1 MIGATRRGVQLV
13 RVAGESM
20 LPTLRDGDLLLVRKG
35 APVPVGRLVIVRLPD
50 GTTAV
55 KRAVHRVP
63 EGWWVERD
71 NASAGVDSWQVGAI
85 APVDVLG
92 VVVARIWPWRRRL

>member
-1 MIGATRRGVQLV
+1 MIGASPRRLRVV

-20 LPTLRDGDLLLVRKG
+20 LPTLRGGDLLLVRTG
-35 APVPVGRLVIVRLPD
+35 APVRVGRLVIVRLPD

-71 NASAGVDSWQVGAI
+71 NPAAGVDSWRVGAI
-85 APVDVLG
+85 PPVDVLG
-92 VVVARIWPWRRRL
+92 VVVARIWPLRRR

>member
-1 MIGATRRGVQLV
+1 MIRATRRGVQLV

-35 APVPVGRLVIVRLPD
+35 APVRVGRLVIVRLPD

-55 KRAVHRVP
+55 KRVVHSVP

-71 NASAGVDSWQVGAI
+71 NPAAGVDSWRVGAI
-85 APVDVLG
+85 APGEVLG
-92 VVVARIWPWRRRL
+92 VVVARVWPLRRR